1 MALSAKRKKELAKQR
16 KKSAKQAQKYHRE
29 QEKRAKKASEKA
41 RKKAESKSRKPSAS
55 RIEEAVNSGKT
66 TKFRKISREEKFRE
80 EGERKIRNLR
90 PQDFEDGYYIDEYS
104 EKQRQERRARV
115 IRKQEQEVIRRN
127 KKPMTAK
134 QVKIRRIMITA
145 ATLLLVIVIGVVLS
159 FTVLFK
165 TERIEVEGSSYYY
178 DDQIIGF
185 SNVKLQQNIFIA
197 KMNST
202 PQEIIDNLAYVEDAQ
217 VDFSIPDTITITIT
231 DAVPSYYMRNGNNYL
246 LISAKG
252 RVLEQ
257 TATPPENLP
266 ELVCGNTTVTEPG
279 KYLDFADPSVPEIL
293 KSVAKSLADNNF
305 TDIRGFDV
313 SNPSEVTFDYGGKI
327 RVNLGVPEDI
337 DYKLRTAQAIITKKL
352 DPNNT
357 GQIFGTL
364 DVSTC
369 SKNKMSH
376 FIPSPTRP
384 TTTDPTQPT
393 TVPEGEDG
401 YQPNDGTGNTDEWTD
416 DSYTWTPDSNGGDA
430 WTDDSGY
437 ADGYANNGGYGND
450 GGYDDAGGYGGDAD
464 SGGYDDGTGEVW

>member
-16 KKSAKQAQKYHRE
+16 KKSAKEAQKYHRE
-29 QEKRAKKASEKA
+29 QEKRAKKSSEKA
-41 RKKAESKSRKPSAS
+41 RKKTDTKPRKPSAS

-104 EKQRQERRARV
+104 EKQRQERRAKV

-127 KKPMTAK
+127 KKPMTSK
-134 QVKIRRIMITA
+134 QLKIRRILIA
-145 ATLLLVIVIGVVLS
+145 SATLVLVVIIGVILS

-165 TERIEVEGSSYYY
+165 TEKIEVEGSSYYY

-185 SNVKLQQNIFIA
+185 SNVTLHQNIFIA

-202 PQEIIDNLAYVEDAQ
+202 PQAIIDNLAYVEDAR
-217 VDFSIPDTITITIT
+217 VDFAIPDTISITIT
-231 DAVPSYYMRNGNNYL
+231 DAVPSYYMKNGNNFL
-246 LISAKG
+246 LISSKG
-252 RVLEQ
+252 RILEQ
-257 TATPPENLP
+257 TATQPENLP
-266 ELVCGNTTVTEPG
+266 ELVCGNTTETEPG
-279 KYLDFADPSVPEIL
+279 KYLDFADPSIPDIL

-313 SNPSEVTFDYGGKI
+313 SDPSKVTFDYAGRI
-327 RVNLGVPEDI
+327 IVNLGVPEDI

-357 GQIFGTL
+357 GQIYGTL

-369 SKNKMSH
+369 NKNKMSR
-376 FIPSPTRP
+376 FIPSATKP

-393 TVPEGEDG
+393 TSPEGENG
-401 YQPNDGTGNTDEWTD
+401 YQQGNGGNNDELTDNE
-416 DSYTWTPDSNGGDA
+416 YTWTPDNGNA
-430 WTDDSGY
+430 E
-437 ADGYANNGGYGND
+437 GYGND
-450 GGYDDAGGYGGDAD
+450 GAYSDYGGYSDYGAYGEYGGYG
-464 SGGYDDGTGEVW
+464 DGTGEIW

>member
-16 KKSAKQAQKYHRE
+16 KKSAKEAQKYHRE
-29 QEKRAKKASEKA
+29 QEKRAKKSSEKA
-41 RKKAESKSRKPSAS
+41 RKKTDTKPRKPSAS

-104 EKQRQERRARV
+104 EKQRQERRAKV

-127 KKPMTAK
+127 KKPMTSK
-134 QVKIRRIMITA
+134 QLKIRRILIA
-145 ATLLLVIVIGVVLS
+145 SATLVLVVIIGVILS

-165 TERIEVEGSSYYY
+165 TEKIEVEGSSYYY

-185 SNVKLQQNIFIA
+185 SNVTLQQNIFIA

-202 PQEIIDNLAYVEDAQ
+202 PQAIIDNLAYVEDAR
-217 VDFSIPDTITITIT
+217 VDFAIPDTISITIT
-231 DAVPSYYMRNGNNYL
+231 DAVPSYYMRNGNNFL
-246 LISAKG
+246 LISSKG
-252 RVLEQ
+252 RILEQ
-257 TATPPENLP
+257 TATQPENLP
-266 ELVCGNTTVTEPG
+266 ELVCGNTTETEPG
-279 KYLDFADPSVPEIL
+279 KYLDFADPSIPDIL

-313 SNPSEVTFDYGGKI
+313 SDPSKVTFDYAGRI
-327 RVNLGVPEDI
+327 IVNLGVPEDI

-357 GQIFGTL
+357 GQIYGTL

-369 SKNKMSH
+369 NKNKMSR
-376 FIPSPTRP
+376 FIPSATKP

-393 TVPEGEDG
+393 TSPEGEDG
-401 YQPNDGTGNTDEWTD
+401 YQQGNGGYNGELTDNE
-416 DSYTWTPDSNGGDA
+416 YTWTPDNNAGNG
-430 WTDDSGY
+430 WSDDSGY
-437 ADGYANNGGYGND
+437 AGGNGYDGGYSDYGAYGEYGGYG
-450 GGYDDAGGYGGDAD
+450 
-464 SGGYDDGTGEVW
+464 DGTGEIW

>member
-16 KKSAKQAQKYHRE
+16 KQSAKQAQKYHRE
-29 QEKRAKKASEKA
+29 QEKRAKKSSEKA
-41 RKKAESKSRKPSAS
+41 RKKSESKPRKPSAS

-104 EKQRQERRARV
+104 EKQRQERRAKV

-127 KKPMTAK
+127 KKPMTAR
-134 QVKIRRIMITA
+134 QVKIRRILIAA
-145 ATLLLVIVIGVVLS
+145 ATLVLVVIIGVILS

-165 TERIEVEGSSYYY
+165 TEKIEVEGSNYYY

-202 PQEIIDNLAYVEDAQ
+202 PQAIIDNLAYVEDAK
-217 VDFSIPDTITITIT
+217 VDFAIPDTISITIT
-231 DAVPSYYMRNGNNYL
+231 DAVPSYYLKNGNNYL
-246 LISAKG
+246 LVSAKG
-252 RVLEQ
+252 RILEQ
-257 TATPPENLP
+257 TAALPENLP
-266 ELVCGNTTVTEPG
+266 ELVCGNTTQTEPG
-279 KYLDFADPSVPEIL
+279 KYLDFADPSIPDIL

-313 SNPSEVTFDYGGKI
+313 SNPSAVTFDYGGRI

-357 GQIFGTL
+357 GQIYGTL

-369 SKNKMSH
+369 NKNKMSR

-384 TTTDPTQPT
+384 ATTDPTQPT
-393 TVPEGEDG
+393 TTPEGEDG
-401 YQPNDGTGNTDEWTD
+401 SQQGDGTGNTDEYTD
-416 DSYTWTPDSNGGDA
+416 NEYTWTPDTNNGDT

-437 ADGYANNGGYGND
+437 ADGIYDEYGGYSEYGGYNEYGGYG
-450 GGYDDAGGYGGDAD
+450 
-464 SGGYDDGTGEVW
+464 DGTGEVW